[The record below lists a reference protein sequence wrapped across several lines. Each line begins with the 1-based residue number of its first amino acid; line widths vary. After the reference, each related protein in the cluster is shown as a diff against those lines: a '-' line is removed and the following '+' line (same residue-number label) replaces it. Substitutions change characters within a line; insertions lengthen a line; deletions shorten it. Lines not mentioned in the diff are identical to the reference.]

1 MFVSKR
7 LLILPLGLLI
17 TLAGC
22 SGSRLQH
29 IFAPDRNF
37 MTLSEL
43 DEYEGIQRGPT
54 SSSMVSR
61 DADEKPEGR
70 GMSDVAGWLL
80 PKSENNDA
88 FLSDPFLKDNHDTE
102 VDRKHP
108 IVTVELSKNLGEDTE
123 QVIAKNKMGFPSATA
138 PKIAATAEKTGK
150 RSSESSTFADI
161 MSEFEES
168 ANNLS
173 SEPDIIDAM
182 EEAWI
187 ENLPSESDSID
198 PMEEAW
204 IENPPTES
212 DIIDAVEEAWI
223 ENPPTESDIIDAVE
237 EAWIENLPTES
248 GSIDVMEEAWVE
260 KQSTE
265 SQTASN
271 CDTLMAEAID
281 DGSPKSQSSDD
292 GLTLDFDMLSDE
304 PSEEDDQVPT
314 LDLTET
320 IQEPEKTDELIQEL
334 AASEAFDSL
343 EDSSPK
349 LSNTADR
356 FDSERANDESLWQA
370 SDSTIDFKSPDS
382 DASADLNKSLPL
394 SDLFTVGNRSL
405 GSTTQAVNSSLQLPP
420 IVQSSS
426 AASSPAR
433 QPAIAQSFTNSDPQP
448 LTIAHTQSHTLS
460 DDPFL
465 NDFATQAAAPVR
477 ETDVNM
483 TAESGNRMTQ
493 NVSARTWLML
503 LGAIVIAYLLFAP
516 ENSKQSHQDNR

>member
-1 MFVSKR
+1 
-7 LLILPLGLLI
+7 
-17 TLAGC
+17 
-22 SGSRLQH
+22 
-29 IFAPDRNF
+29 
-37 MTLSEL
+37 
-43 DEYEGIQRGPT
+43 
-54 SSSMVSR
+54 
-61 DADEKPEGR
+61 
-70 GMSDVAGWLL
+70 
-80 PKSENNDA
+80 
-88 FLSDPFLKDNHDTE
+88 
-102 VDRKHP
+102 
-108 IVTVELSKNLGEDTE
+108 
-123 QVIAKNKMGFPSATA
+123 
-138 PKIAATAEKTGK
+138 
-150 RSSESSTFADI
+150 
-161 MSEFEES
+161 
-168 ANNLS
+168 
-173 SEPDIIDAM
+173 
-182 EEAWI
+182 
-187 ENLPSESDSID
+187 
-198 PMEEAW
+198 
-204 IENPPTES
+204 
-212 DIIDAVEEAWI
+212 
-223 ENPPTESDIIDAVE
+223 
-237 EAWIENLPTES
+237 
-248 GSIDVMEEAWVE
+248 
-260 KQSTE
+260 
-265 SQTASN
+265 
-271 CDTLMAEAID
+271 
-281 DGSPKSQSSDD
+281 
-292 GLTLDFDMLSDE
+292 MLSDE

-320 IQEPEKTDELIQEL
+320 IQEPEKIDELIQEL

-370 SDSTIDFKSPDS
+370 TDSTIDFKSPDS

-433 QPAIAQSFTNSDPQP
+433 QPAIAQSFTNSNPQP
-448 LTIAHTQSHTLS
+448 LTIAHNQSHTLS

>member
-88 FLSDPFLKDNHDTE
+88 FPSDPFLKDNHDTE

-123 QVIAKNKMGFPSATA
+123 QVIAKNKIGFPSATA
-138 PKIAATAEKTGK
+138 PKIAAIAEKTGK

-161 MSEFEES
+161 ISEFEES

-187 ENLPSESDSID
+187 ENLPTESDSID
-198 PMEEAW
+198 
-204 IENPPTES
+204 
-212 DIIDAVEEAWI
+212 AVEE
-223 ENPPTESDIIDAVE
+223 T
-237 EAWIENLPTES
+237 WIENLPTES
-248 GSIDVMEEAWVE
+248 DSIDAVEETWIE
-260 KQSTE
+260 KQTTE
-265 SQTASN
+265 SQTVSN

-281 DGSPKSQSSDD
+281 DGSPKLQSSDD

-320 IQEPEKTDELIQEL
+320 IQEPEKIDEPIQEL

-394 SDLFTVGNRSL
+394 SDLFTVGKRSL
-405 GSTTQAVNSSLQLPP
+405 GSTTEAVNSSLQLPP

-433 QPAIAQSFTNSDPQP
+433 QPAIAQSFTNSNPQP
-448 LTIAHTQSHTLS
+448 LTIAHNHSHTLS

-483 TAESGNRMTQ
+483 TTGSGNRMTQ

-516 ENSKQSHQDNR
+516 ENRKQSHQDNR